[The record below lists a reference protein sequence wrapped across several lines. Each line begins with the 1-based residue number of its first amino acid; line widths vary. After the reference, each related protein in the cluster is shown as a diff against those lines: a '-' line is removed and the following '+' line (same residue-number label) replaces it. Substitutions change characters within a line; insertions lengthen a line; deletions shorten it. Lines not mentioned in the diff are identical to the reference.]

1 MATANLDTLLV
12 RIDADLGPLRRG
24 LAGANQQISRTTGQM
39 RQRFSKLGASVT
51 ALTSRFATLRAGIIG
66 VAVVGAAAAGKGIAN
81 VNAQFQD
88 LELTLGTV
96 FGGMEQG
103 QAAMDFIAEF
113 AQRTPFDIQTLS
125 RAFIQ
130 LGGAGIKPTEELLTT
145 FGDAASAT
153 TNRVAAFEAMVRI
166 ATRAVGGGL
175 GLEELEQLVNQGIPV
190 YTILQEEI
198 GVTRQEIS
206 DMGQSAAGAAKIM
219 DALQTGLNKRFGGGM
234 ERASKN
240 LSVSMSNLGI
250 AMTELIRGLGDGVG
264 GFGLTGAFT
273 FLSDTLTQV
282 AVILKPVVQLIGSAL
297 AAALYAVVAPIRL
310 VTEGILAIGRAAADL
325 VAWAGDLLPESWT
338 TLREG
343 AAALQTSLADLE
355 QAMNANITPTEQVSE
370 VAKAQ
375 EEHLAS
381 LNEQLKEAQAL
392 LAGYSQ
398 AQIDAW
404 KASGQ
409 FGSMT
414 FNTESN
420 SLIRTDDTTADAERN
435 RAYTQSV
442 LDIENAIEKVNEE
455 IANNNAYQ
463 EIMNRL
469 GNEQNILMHTREGSL
484 ERQFS
489 QMTEGLT
496 LTEEQYDALWNV
508 FQLNQELIEQEKI
521 SAEQREAANDQL
533 QEAIDIAAGYKTEV
547 SGLLEEQAKLEAAM
561 KRFGADAIPNANVAL
576 EQLAFKI
583 QMETNPMFKSM
594 VEAAQTAG
602 NAVADTLAEG
612 LMNGKLSLD
621 SFLDIA
627 KMFVQQLIAEF
638 IRTYIIKAILNSIF
652 PGSGAF
658 FGAAGGGTVPAL
670 AGGGRTAGGGPIL
683 VGERGPELFVPSSAG
698 SIKNNHDTGN
708 ILGGGQP
715 VVVQQTINVE
725 TGVSQT
731 VRAEMLSLLPS
742 IKQDTIQAVAEAKR
756 RGGSFAQAFGG

>member
-24 LAGANQQISRTTGQM
+24 LTQANQGISRATGQM
-39 RQRFSKLGASVT
+39 RQRFSKMGASVT
-51 ALTSRFATLRAGIIG
+51 ALTARFATLRAGIIG

-234 ERASKN
+234 QRASQN

-282 AVILKPVVQLIGSAL
+282 AVILKPVIQLIGTAL
-297 AAALYAVVAPIRL
+297 AAALYVVVAPLRL

-325 VAWAGDLLPESWT
+325 IAWAGDLLPESWT

-343 AAALQTSLADLE
+343 AAALQTSLSDLE
-355 QAMNANITPTEQVSE
+355 EAMNANISPTEQVSE

-381 LNEQLKEAQAL
+381 LNEQLKESQAL

-409 FGSMT
+409 FSGMT
-414 FNTESN
+414 FNTDTN
-420 SLIRTDDTTADAERN
+420 QLMRTNDAADSERN
-435 RAYTQSV
+435 NAYTQSV
-442 LDIENAIEKVNEE
+442 MRMEEAIAAVNDE
-455 IANNNAYQ
+455 IQNNNAYQ

-469 GNEQNILMHTREGSL
+469 GNEQNLLMHTREGTL
-484 ERQFS
+484 ERSFS
-489 QMTEGLT
+489 QMIEGLT

-508 FQLNQELIEQEKI
+508 YQLNQEMIEQEKI
-521 SAEQREAANDQL
+521 AQEQREAANTSL
-533 QEAIDIAAGYKTEV
+533 EEAIGIADGYRSELST
-547 SGLLEEQAKLEAAM
+547 LLEEHRKLEAAM
-561 KRFGADAIPNANVAL
+561 KRFGEEAIPNSVTAL

-731 VRAEMLSLLPS
+731 VRAEMLSLLPA